1 MKKGNKTFKEL
12 LLELELEQGRSCWIF
27 LLMGKFSPNIAMI
40 MINPTP
46 PFSQLVLPPN
56 FAWRSAGATLLVVT
70 SRARGFK
77 TITKPLKQSNSIQ
90 FQGD

>member
-12 LLELELEQGRSCWIF
+12 LLELELEQGRGCWIF

-46 PFSQLVLPPN
+46 PFSQLVWRLTLP
-56 FAWRSAGATLLVVT
+56 AVLAGATILVT
-70 SRARGFK
+70 SRTRGFK

>member
-27 LLMGKFSPNIAMI
+27 RLMGKFSPNIAMI

-46 PFSQLVLPPN
+46 PFSQLVCRLTLP
-56 FAWRSAGATLLVVT
+56 GVLVEQQ
-70 SRARGFK
+70 SSSH
-77 TITKPLKQSNSIQ
+77 PQPEDLKQLPNL
-90 FQGD
+90 